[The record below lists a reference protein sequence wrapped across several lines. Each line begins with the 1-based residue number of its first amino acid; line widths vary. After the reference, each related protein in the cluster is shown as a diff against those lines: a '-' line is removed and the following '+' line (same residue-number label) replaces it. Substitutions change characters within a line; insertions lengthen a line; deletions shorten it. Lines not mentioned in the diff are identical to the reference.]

1 VPKRDRLFPLRVWSA
16 IFAAAALLIV
26 VLPLAHLA
34 LPAGHPLHVSSFWIT
49 LLGKFMCYAVVR
61 WRWT

>member
-1 VPKRDRLFPLRVWSA
+1 VTRCSAARVERH
-16 IFAAAALLIV
+16 FRAAALLIV

-49 LLGKFMCYAVVR
+49 LLGKFMCYAWWR